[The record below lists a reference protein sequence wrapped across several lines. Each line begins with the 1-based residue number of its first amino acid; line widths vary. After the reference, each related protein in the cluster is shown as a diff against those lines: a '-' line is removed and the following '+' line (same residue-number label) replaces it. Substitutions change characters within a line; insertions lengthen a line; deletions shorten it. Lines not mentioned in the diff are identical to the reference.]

1 MTSLQILDPLQE
13 GIFFKHL
20 EQTKST
26 ETDPK
31 QPTQSILENPHT
43 DFGNQNI
50 ENETQN
56 ITNHNTQAVEISK
69 EHNIGNQ
76 ENRHA
81 NRTRKQRKRNRNE
94 KRRGCHKQDSQVGL
108 EQPLMQKN

>member
-13 GIFFKHL
+13 GDFFKHL
-20 EQTKST
+20 EQTKRT
-26 ETDPK
+26 ETDPE

-81 NRTRKQRKRNRNE
+81 NRTRKQRKGIEMRREEGVTNRTLKLFKSN
-94 KRRGCHKQDSQVGL
+94 H
-108 EQPLMQKN
+108 